1 MKKISFLRM
10 FAYGNIFVCA
20 LMPLLFILSL
30 VAGFPAHYQWD
41 NAQLTLW
48 VCLTLV
54 MPSLSLYFT
63 LKYMA

>member
-1 MKKISFLRM
+1 MKKFSFLRM

-20 LMPLLFILSL
+20 LMPLMFIISL
-30 VAGFPAHYQWD
+30 VAGFPTIYQWD

-48 VCLTLV
+48 ACLTV
-54 MPSLSLYFT
+54 GMPSLSLYFT